1 MADFESIIKTYIGQ
15 DGNIPSTAI
24 AQLTKAISTAVGNEF
39 VDKNRYKAKLDE
51 IETLKADKQTAED
64 NATTAGK
71 WKADYDALKKSF
83 DDYKDEVGKKETRS
97 AKENA
102 YRELLKAAGVSDKR
116 LDAIVKVSDIDG
128 IELDEKG
135 KIKNAAELT
144 KNVKSEWADF
154 IVSTQQQG
162 ANTQNPPSNNGGKTM
177 ADIYKKDDH
186 GRYIMSTEERQKAV
200 AELMANQSN
209 E

>member
-51 IETLKADKQTAED
+51 IETLKADKQTAE
-64 NATTAGK
+64 ATTAGK
-71 WKADYDALKKSF
+71 WKTEYDALKKSF
-83 DDYKDEVGKKETRS
+83 DDYKAEVGKKETRS

-116 LDAIVKVSDIDG
+116 LDAVVKVSDIDG
-128 IELDEKG
+128 MELDDKG

-144 KNVKSEWADF
+144 KNIKTEWADF

-186 GRYIMSTEERQKAV
+186 GRYIMSTEDRQKAV
-200 AELMANQSN
+200 AELMAIQSN